1 MRYTASPST
10 RIWVDSLDR
19 FVTFI
24 PRTRFPAREV
34 PQAAFLMPMPPTK
47 LPVDWTKGNALSFPY
62 DGNDQYGDCMYAA
75 ACHGDNTWTGNV
87 GAEYVFDTKAI
98 IKSYL
103 KLSGGD
109 NGLDEG
115 MILGEWKKG
124 LASTSSACI
133 FDSVDVDPNNANQM
147 QAATYLFG
155 GVQFQLSVPDK
166 WINSFK
172 TGATWDAP
180 ASPDPK
186 NGHGIHFNG
195 VDSHGHYKLQTW
207 GTYGWITPAGVAACD
222 PSAFVVASL
231 RWFNSAGYAPNG
243 LHYTQLAPL
252 WVQLGGSPWPAS
264 PFPAPAPTPTP
275 TPPEPTPIPP
285 SPDYPMSGSYQFGI
299 YKVDWTATVNDPIP
313 NPPVTGR

>member
-1 MRYTASPST
+1 MDRQRGSRVCLRYQGYHQE
-10 RIWVDSLDR
+10 
-19 FVTFI
+19 I
-24 PRTRFPAREV
+24 PDTVWRRQWAGR
-34 PQAAFLMPMPPTK
+34 
-47 LPVDWTKGNALSFPY
+47 GY
-62 DGNDQYGDCMYAA
+62 D
-75 ACHGDNTWTGNV
+75 
-87 GAEYVFDTKAI
+87 
-98 IKSYL
+98 
-103 KLSGGD
+103 
-109 NGLDEG
+109 
-115 MILGEWKKG
+115 LGELERKG
-124 LASTSSACI
+124 LPALRPRAYSIAWTLIQLTPIRLRLQS
-133 FDSVDVDPNNANQM
+133 
-147 QAATYLFG
+147 YLFG
-155 GVQFQLSVPDK
+155 GIQFQLSVPDK

-195 VDSHGHYKLQTW
+195 VDANGHYKIQTW
-207 GTYGWITPAGVAACD
+207 GTHGWITPAGVAACD

-275 TPPEPTPIPP
+275 TPPQPTPIPP

-299 YKVDWTATVNDPIP
+299 YKIDWTASVNDPIP